1 MPESTYTQSRTINGV
16 TLASVTLEKVT
27 DRESQPVLH
36 ELTNASLGTKHHIAL
51 DLSCVQLLA
60 SAGIGMLI
68 SLHKTC
74 KGVGGK
80 LVVFGLRDEIM
91 ELLRLTN
98 LHRLVLIEQS
108 QEAALRKASP

>member
-1 MPESTYTQSRTINGV
+1 MAESSYTQSRIVNGV
-16 TLASVTLEKVT
+16 TVASVTLEKVT

-36 ELTNASLGTKHHIAL
+36 ELTNASLATRHHMAL
-51 DLSCVQLLA
+51 DLSCVRLLA

-74 KGVGGK
+74 KAGDGK
-80 LVVFGLRDEIM
+80 LVVFGLRDEII

-98 LHRLVLIEQS
+98 LHRLVLIEPS
-108 QEAALRKASP
+108 LEAALKKASP